1 MKQHSVEE
9 IIARLARIERARQ
22 DKREQPKANGY
33 DTEARISIADFAAYM
48 PGHNYIFKPTR
59 ELWPALSVTARIGWV
74 GKMRASAWLD
84 VNRPIEQMTWAPGE
98 PMEIK
103 DKLIAEGGWIRRP
116 GCTVFNLYRPPALV
130 PKRGDVSPW
139 VEHGTK
145 VYGEDFE
152 HVVRWLAHR
161 VQRPH
166 EKINHALVLGGG
178 QGIGKDT
185 LLEPVKQAVGP
196 WNFIEV
202 SPRQILGRFN
212 GFVKSVILRVN
223 EARDLGD
230 RDRYAFYDHM
240 KAYTAAPPDVLR
252 VDEKYLREIS
262 VPNVCGA
269 IITSNY
275 KTDGIYLAA
284 DDRRHYVAWSNRT
297 EMDFEEGYWRDLY
310 GWYKGGGVEHVAAY
324 LATYELT
331 NFDPKAPPPKTS
343 AFYEIAG
350 AGKAPEE
357 AELADALDK
366 LGRPDAVT
374 LSQVADKAALD
385 FAIWI
390 RDRRNSRLIPHRM
403 EACGYVAVQNPADK
417 SDGRWRVNDKRQ
429 VIYGKADLPVP
440 DRTVAAMKL
449 AGVRP

>member
-1 MKQHSVEE
+1 V
-9 IIARLARIERARQ
+9 ARDR
-22 DKREQPKANGY
+22 
-33 DTEARISIADFAAYM
+33 
-48 PGHNYIFKPTR
+48 
-59 ELWPALSVTARIGWV
+59 
-74 GKMRASAWLD
+74 
-84 VNRPIEQMTWAPGE
+84 
-98 PMEIK
+98 
-103 DKLIAEGGWIRRP
+103 
-116 GCTVFNLYRPPALV
+116 
-130 PKRGDVSPW
+130 
-139 VEHGTK
+139 
-145 VYGEDFE
+145 
-152 HVVRWLAHR
+152 
-161 VQRPH
+161 
-166 EKINHALVLGGG
+166 
-178 QGIGKDT
+178 KDT
-185 LLEPVKQAVGP
+185 LLEPVKQAVGA

-230 RDRYAFYDHM
+230 TDRYAFYDHM

-262 VPNVCGA
+262 VPNVCGV

-297 EMDFEEGYWRDLY
+297 EMDFEECYFRDLY
-310 GWYKGGGVEHVAAY
+310 GWYEGGGVEQVAAH

-374 LSQVADKAALD
+374 LSQVVANAAFDLSS
-385 FAIWI
+385 WI
-390 RDRRNSRLIPHRM
+390 RDRRNSRLISHRM
-403 EACGYVAVQNPADK
+403 EACGYVAVRNPADK

-440 DRTVAAMKL
+440 DRILAAMKL